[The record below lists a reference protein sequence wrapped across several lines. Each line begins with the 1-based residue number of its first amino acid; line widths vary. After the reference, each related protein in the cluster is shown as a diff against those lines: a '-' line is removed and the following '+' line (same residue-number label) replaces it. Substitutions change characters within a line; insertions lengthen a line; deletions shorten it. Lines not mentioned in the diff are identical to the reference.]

1 MDPADSTPVLREL
14 SLQADLLERHEEMLQ
29 HITEEMLQHITKE
42 QSTLLQVVTEL
53 QVTLLSSLFPCCQQA
68 LIDSGAEQ
76 SFVDEKNVK
85 LQKLKF
91 NFHILIA

>member
-14 SLQADLLERHEEMLQ
+14 SLQADLLEWH
-29 HITEEMLQHITKE
+29 EEMLQHITKE

-76 SFVDEKNVK
+76 SFLDEKNVK
-85 LQKLKF
+85 LQKLNF

>member
-29 HITEEMLQHITKE
+29 HITKE

-53 QVTLLSSLFPCCQQA
+53 QITLLSSLFPCCQQA

-76 SFVDEKNVK
+76 SFLDEKNVK
-85 LQKLKF
+85 LQKLNF
-91 NFHILIA
+91 HFHILIA

>member
-14 SLQADLLERHEEMLQ
+14 SLQADLLERH
-29 HITEEMLQHITKE
+29 EEMLQHITKE

-68 LIDSGAEQ
+68 LIDSGG
-76 SFVDEKNVK
+76 SFLDEKNVK
-85 LQKLKF
+85 LQKLNF

>member
-14 SLQADLLERHEEMLQ
+14 SLQADLLERHKEV
-29 HITEEMLQHITKE
+29 LQHITKE

-76 SFVDEKNVK
+76 SFLDEKNVK
-85 LQKLKF
+85 LQKLNF